1 MRRIVGGGILCLLV
15 LAVSFAV
22 GEVVVRRFFP
32 QEHLPPD
39 IFVSD
44 PILGYRV
51 APRYDGIHPTR
62 IGPVPLI
69 TNSLSMRD
77 REYGPPVA
85 GERRV
90 YFLGDSFI
98 FGNRVPVEDTVT
110 KILERKLRERLGEGM
125 VVINA
130 GMPGYSTFQEL
141 TYLEQTI
148 AALQPE
154 IVLLGMCVG
163 NDLWDN
169 LMYAKRNADEGGRGS
184 WRGGTGGFR
193 ARLTLLLKR
202 SDFYLLIRRAFN
214 DTFRQKEAD
223 ETHGRVPQEQTDE
236 VLRLTEEIVAKM
248 ATLTQ
253 QHGVRFGV
261 LLIAVPDSV
270 YPVAEQREL
279 NRRFTDYLRER
290 NVEVF
295 DLSPYFEAH
304 AREDLYY
311 TVHWTPRGHAV
322 VADAALDFLMQK
334 RWLEEGVH

>member
-1 MRRIVGGGILCLLV
+1 MRRIIIGGGLGLLGLV
-15 LAVSFAV
+15 LAFAA
-22 GEVVVRRFFP
+22 GELVVRRFFP

-51 APRYDGIHPTR
+51 APRYNGIHATR
-62 IGPVPLI
+62 IGPIPLV

-77 REYGPPVA
+77 REYGPPA
-85 GERRV
+85 PGERRV

-98 FGNRVPVEDTVT
+98 FGNRVAVEDTVT
-110 KILERKLRERLGEGM
+110 KVLEHRLRERFGAGM

-154 IVLLGMCVG
+154 VVLLGMCVG

-169 LMYAKRNADEGGRGS
+169 LMYSTRNTAEGGRGA
-184 WRGGTGGFR
+184 WRGGTGGLR

-202 SDFYLLIRRAFN
+202 SDFYLLIRRTFN
-214 DTFRQKEAD
+214 DTFRKKEAD
-223 ETHGRVPQEQTDE
+223 ETHGRVAPEQTDE
-236 VLRLTEEIVAKM
+236 VLRLTEEVVVKM
-248 ATLTQ
+248 GALAQ
-253 QHGVRFGV
+253 QHGVRFAV

-270 YPVAEQREL
+270 YPLDEQREL
-279 NRRFTDYLRER
+279 NRRFTEYLRER
-290 NVEVF
+290 GVEVF
-295 DLSPYFEAH
+295 DLLPDFEAH
-304 AREDLYY
+304 AGEELYY

-322 VADAALDFLMQK
+322 VADAALDFLLQK
-334 RWLEEGVH
+334 RWLDEGAR